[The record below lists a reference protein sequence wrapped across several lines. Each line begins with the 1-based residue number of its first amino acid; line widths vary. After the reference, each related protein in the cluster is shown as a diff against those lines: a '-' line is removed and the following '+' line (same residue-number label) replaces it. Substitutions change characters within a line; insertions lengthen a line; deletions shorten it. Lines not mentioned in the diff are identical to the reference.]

1 MPVTSGIPQ
10 GSVLG
15 PIMFLIY
22 VNDLPEVV
30 SSTVKLFADDTKL
43 YRVIKNEEDKLQLQE
58 DLNNLQKWSEKWQ
71 LPFNVEKCKVLHLG
85 PHNEDYNYTL
95 KSGTNLRPL
104 EVVTS
109 EKDLGIIF
117 DKTLHFT
124 EHIEKCSSEA
134 NRRIG
139 LILRNFKYMDE
150 KLFIVLYK
158 ALIRPVLEY
167 GNVVWKPYFK
177 KDSELL
183 ERVQRR
189 ATKIVKS
196 VRNESYPVRLP
207 SLVYRIKRA
216 DMIQL
221 YRIMTGIDNLQS
233 SKFIKMEK
241 GITRGHIFKAFKPRS
256 SSRIKRNT
264 LGYRAINEWNT
275 LSHSV
280 VSSENINQF
289 KTRLESFWETQEL
302 KI

>member
-1 MPVTSGIPQ
+1 M
-10 GSVLG
+10 
-15 PIMFLIY
+15 
-22 VNDLPEVV
+22 
-30 SSTVKLFADDTKL
+30 
-43 YRVIKNEEDKLQLQE
+43 IKNEEDKLQLQE

-71 LPFNVEKCKVLHLG
+71 LPFSVEKCKVLHLG
-85 PHNEDYNYTL
+85 PHNEEYNYTL
-95 KSGTNLRPL
+95 KSGINSRPL

-109 EKDLGIIF
+109 EKDLGITF
-117 DKTLHFT
+117 DRTLHFT
-124 EHIEKCSSEA
+124 EHIEKCSSKA
-134 NRRIG
+134 NQRIG
-139 LILRNFKYMDE
+139 LIRRNFKYMDE

-158 ALIRPVLEY
+158 ALVRPLLEY

-196 VRNESYPVRLP
+196 VRNESYPVRLKRLNLP

-233 SKFIKMEK
+233 SKFIRMEK
-241 GITRGHIFKAFKPRS
+241 GITRGHIFKAFKPRA

-275 LSHSV
+275 LSNSL

-289 KTRLESFWETQEL
+289 KTRLESFWETQEF
-302 KI
+302 KYDPSRFHDS